1 MEMKMKNVANGV
13 DSGQKI
19 EKNQMNG
26 GWFELNGWP

>member
-19 EKNQMNG
+19 EKKSN
-26 GWFELNGWP
+26 ELAAGLN